1 MLGLGEGMRR
11 NGSQG
16 RGRYLTRRTQR
27 LKVMFILPVV
37 TELTLT
43 ECLLCA
49 RHYPGLLSPNPLSCL
64 CSSYCSHLI
73 LQIEILRLGK
83 LSKLPEGLIASQ
95 GFN

>member
-37 TELTLT
+37 IALILT

-49 RHYPGLLSPNPLSCL
+49 GHYPLSCL
-64 CSSYCSHLI
+64 CSSYYSHLI

-83 LSKLPEGLIASQ
+83 LSKLPEGLIASL
-95 GFN
+95 GYN